1 MELKASLRIFDHR
14 EIREGRSFVVTMV
27 LIASIAVAA
36 TAASI
41 AVVITDCIASTI
53 ANRLATASVVTLHQ
67 IGSINL
73 LRLGCHK
80 VKCC

>member
-1 MELKASLRIFDHR
+1 MELKASLGIFDHR

-27 LIASIAVAA
+27 LIAFVAVA

-41 AVVITDCIASTI
+41 AVVITDCKASAI

>member
-1 MELKASLRIFDHR
+1 MELKASLGIFDHR

-27 LIASIAVAA
+27 LITFVAVA

-41 AVVITDCIASTI
+41 AVVITDCKASAI
-53 ANRLATASVVTLHQ
+53 ANQLATASVVTLHQ

>member
-27 LIASIAVAA
+27 LIASIAVA

-41 AVVITDCIASTI
+41 AVVITDCKASAI

-80 VKCC
+80 VKYC